1 MKFKILI
8 FILMTLINGCSNQ
21 VLTEKEIENKTP
33 IILEAKNYIENEEW
47 ILAEERLKEIL
58 IKKPL
63 YSRAHLDL
71 AIIYQQQITNYINS
85 IYHYNRYLELNPLSE
100 KNIFINEQINKLKK
114 QLELSFI
121 KNEKKYPKIQKN
133 IKTNI
138 VHSKI
143 INKPKKNF
151 IKYKVQNGDTL
162 SKISREFYN
171 DPTQYNKIVE
181 ANDEIDN
188 PRDIKVGQIIVIPK

>member
-8 FILMTLINGCSNQ
+8 FILITLINGCSDP

-47 ILAEERLKEIL
+47 ILAEKRLKEIL

-85 IYHYNRYLELNPLSE
+85 IYHYNRYLELNPSSE
-100 KNIFINEQINKLKK
+100 KNIFISEQINKLKK
-114 QLELSFI
+114 QLELSFL
-121 KNEKKYPKIQKN
+121 KNKTKYPEVQKN

-138 VHSKI
+138 VNSKI
-143 INKPKKNF
+143 INKPEKNF

-181 ANDEIDN
+181 ANDDIVN

>member
-8 FILMTLINGCSNQ
+8 IILITLINGCSDP

-47 ILAEERLKEIL
+47 ILAEKRLKEIL

-85 IYHYNRYLELNPLSE
+85 IYHYNRYLELNPSSE
-100 KNIFINEQINKLKK
+100 KNIFISEQINKLKK
-114 QLELSFI
+114 QLELSFL
-121 KNEKKYPKIQKN
+121 KNKTKYPEVQKN

-138 VHSKI
+138 VNSKI
-143 INKPKKNF
+143 INKPEKNF

-181 ANDEIDN
+181 ANDDIDN

>member
-8 FILMTLINGCSNQ
+8 FILITLINGCSNQ

-47 ILAEERLKEIL
+47 ILAEKRLKEIL

-100 KNIFINEQINKLKK
+100 KNIFISEQINKLKK

-121 KNEKKYPKIQKN
+121 KKETKYPEVQKN
-133 IKTNI
+133 IKI
-138 VHSKI
+138 L
-143 INKPKKNF
+143 F
-151 IKYKVQNGDTL
+151 ILKL
-162 SKISREFYN
+162 LI
-171 DPTQYNKIVE
+171 
-181 ANDEIDN
+181 N
-188 PRDIKVGQIIVIPK
+188 PRKT